1 MKKILYVLM
10 AIVLVTTF
18 TLGNTVVAAALPRL
32 GISTPSSGTVQV
44 GGTISYNVMI
54 FNNPTSVTLKASDI
68 RIAGVN
74 ANISVSGSGN
84 TRTITLSNIQGSVGS
99 VGYISYI
106 AGGVAVNEVGG
117 SVEMNI
123 TSASFTIVATPAP
136 EPAPQPQNN
145 GGNTNTNTLPPQTN
159 TNINTNNNTETPTPE
174 QEEDK
179 EAPKMEVENFSSQSI
194 QKGDSLSFKVK
205 YSDNKEMGD
214 ITLNN
219 NDIKLFGFT
228 ADIEITGD
236 GSERTVTLKNIQGDL
251 GGLKYVKIA
260 DNTAKDKAGN
270 SVGEGKQTG
279 MFKIV
284 NNDTKNNPDD
294 WIENPNTGR

>member
-1 MKKILYVLM
+1 MKKVLYVLM
-10 AIVLVTTF
+10 ALVLVTTF

-106 AGGVAVNEVGG
+106 AGGVAVNEMGG
-117 SVEMNI
+117 NVEMNV
-123 TSASFTIVATPAP
+123 TSASFTVVATPAP
-136 EPAPQPQNN
+136 APAPQP
-145 GGNTNTNTLPPQTN
+145 TPAYEPTPTLPPQT
-159 TNINTNNNTETPTPE
+159 TPTPETPTPA

>member
-1 MKKILYVLM
+1 MKKVLYVLM
-10 AIVLVTTF
+10 ALVLVTTL

-106 AGGVAVNEVGG
+106 AGGVAVNEMGG
-117 SVEMNI
+117 NVEMNV
-123 TSASFTIVATPAP
+123 TSASFTVVATPAP
-136 EPAPQPQNN
+136 APAPQP
-145 GGNTNTNTLPPQTN
+145 TPAYEPTPTLPPQT
-159 TNINTNNNTETPTPE
+159 TPTPETPTPA

>member
-1 MKKILYVLM
+1 MKKVLYVLM
-10 AIVLVTTF
+10 ALVLVTTF

-106 AGGVAVNEVGG
+106 AGGVAVNEMGG
-117 SVEMNI
+117 NVEMNV
-123 TSASFTIVATPAP
+123 TSASFTVVATPAP
-136 EPAPQPQNN
+136 APAPQP
-145 GGNTNTNTLPPQTN
+145 TPTYEPTPTLPPQT
-159 TNINTNNNTETPTPE
+159 TPTPETPTPA

>member
-1 MKKILYVLM
+1 MKKVLYVLM
-10 AIVLVTTF
+10 ALVLVTTF

-106 AGGVAVNEVGG
+106 AGGVAVNEMGG
-117 SVEMNI
+117 NVEMNV
-123 TSASFTIVATPAP
+123 TSASFTVVATPAP
-136 EPAPQPQNN
+136 APAPQP
-145 GGNTNTNTLPPQTN
+145 TPTYEPTPTLPPQT
-159 TNINTNNNTETPTPE
+159 TPTPETPTPA

-179 EAPKMEVENFSSQSI
+179 EAPKMEVENFSSQAI

>member
-1 MKKILYVLM
+1 MKKVLYVLM

-106 AGGVAVNEVGG
+106 AGGVAVNEMGG
-117 SVEMNI
+117 NVEMNV
-123 TSASFTIVATPAP
+123 TSASFTVVATPAP
-136 EPAPQPQNN
+136 APAPQP
-145 GGNTNTNTLPPQTN
+145 TPTYEPTPTLPPQT
-159 TNINTNNNTETPTPE
+159 TPTPETPTPA

-179 EAPKMEVENFSSQSI
+179 EAPKMEVENFSSQAI

>member
-1 MKKILYVLM
+1 MKKVLYVLM
-10 AIVLVTTF
+10 ALVLVTTF

-106 AGGVAVNEVGG
+106 AGGVAVNEMGG
-117 SVEMNI
+117 NVEMNV
-123 TSASFTIVATPAP
+123 TSASFTVVATPAP
-136 EPAPQPQNN
+136 APAPQP
-145 GGNTNTNTLPPQTN
+145 TPTYEPTPTLPPQT
-159 TNINTNNNTETPTPE
+159 TPTPETPTPA

-270 SVGEGKQTG
+270 SVGEGKKTG
-279 MFKIV
+279 MFKLV
-284 NNDTKNNPDD
+284 NDDTKNNPDD
-294 WIENPNTGR
+294 WIENPNTGK

>member
-1 MKKILYVLM
+1 MKKVLYVLM
-10 AIVLVTTF
+10 ALVLLTTF

-106 AGGVAVNEVGG
+106 AGGVAVNEMGG
-117 SVEMNI
+117 NVEMNV
-123 TSASFTIVATPAP
+123 TSASFTVVATPAP
-136 EPAPQPQNN
+136 APAPQP
-145 GGNTNTNTLPPQTN
+145 TPTLPPQT
-159 TNINTNNNTETPTPE
+159 TPTPETPTPA

>member
-1 MKKILYVLM
+1 MKKVLYVLM
-10 AIVLVTTF
+10 ALVLLTTF

-106 AGGVAVNEVGG
+106 AGGVAVNEMGG
-117 SVEMNI
+117 NVEMNV
-123 TSASFTIVATPAP
+123 TSASFTVVAA
-136 EPAPQPQNN
+136 PAPQP
-145 GGNTNTNTLPPQTN
+145 TPTYEPTPTLPPQT
-159 TNINTNNNTETPTPE
+159 TPTPETPTPA

>member
-1 MKKILYVLM
+1 MKKVLYVLM
-10 AIVLVTTF
+10 ALVLVTTF

-106 AGGVAVNEVGG
+106 AGGVAVNEMGG
-117 SVEMNI
+117 NVEMNV
-123 TSASFTIVATPAP
+123 TSASFTVVATPAP
-136 EPAPQPQNN
+136 APAPQP
-145 GGNTNTNTLPPQTN
+145 TPTYEPTPTLPPQT
-159 TNINTNNNTETPTPE
+159 TPTPETPTPA

-205 YSDNKEMGD
+205 YTDNKEMGD

>member
-1 MKKILYVLM
+1 M
-10 AIVLVTTF
+10 
-18 TLGNTVVAAALPRL
+18 RHE
-32 GISTPSSGTVQV
+32 
-44 GGTISYNVMI
+44 
-54 FNNPTSVTLKASDI
+54 
-68 RIAGVN
+68 R
-74 ANISVSGSGN
+74 
-84 TRTITLSNIQGSVGS
+84 
-99 VGYISYI
+99 
-106 AGGVAVNEVGG
+106 
-117 SVEMNI
+117 
-123 TSASFTIVATPAP
+123 
-136 EPAPQPQNN
+136 
-145 GGNTNTNTLPPQTN
+145 
-159 TNINTNNNTETPTPE
+159 E

>member
-1 MKKILYVLM
+1 MRKILYVLM

-54 FNNPTSVTLKASDI
+54 FNNPTSVTLKSSDI
-68 RIAGVN
+68 RIAGVT

-106 AGGVAVNEVGG
+106 AGGVAVNEAGG
-117 SVEMNI
+117 SVEMNV
-123 TSASFTIVATPAP
+123 TSASFTVVATPS
-136 EPAPQPQNN
+136 PAPQPNN
-145 GGNTNTNTLPPQTN
+145 NNNNTNPNTNTNTNTLPPQTN
-159 TNINTNNNTETPTPE
+159 PTPETPTPA

-205 YSDNKEMGD
+205 YTDNKEMGD

-219 NDIKLFGFT
+219 NDIKLYGFT
-228 ADIEITGD
+228 AEIEITGS
-236 GSERTVTLKNIQGDL
+236 GNERTVTLKNVQGDL
-251 GGLKYVKIA
+251 GGLKYVQIA

-270 SVGEGKQTG
+270 SVGEGKKTG